1 MSAERG
7 PKPLP
12 RLDLSAR
19 AWKLGLTALLGA
31 AFAASWLAIAEP
43 APAPA
48 PQRPLARAPRAA
60 QVRRAM
66 QRAPRARIRTR
77 SS

>member
-7 PKPLP
+7 PKPQP
-12 RLDLSAR
+12 RLDLSGR

-43 APAPA
+43 APTPA
-48 PQRPLARAPRAA
+48 PQRPLARAPRVT
-60 QVRRAM
+60 QVRRVV
-66 QRAPRARIRTR
+66 QRTPRARIRTR